1 MQRELTGLDSDG
13 DDFDAERFFER
24 VHPEDLAELRA
35 KIQRAVAD
43 GEEFNHEFRL
53 QMADGQY
60 RWLAGRGE
68 VEFDER
74 GKPCRMRGVNYDVTE
89 SHAAVEHLA
98 ENEAFLRSLLH
109 SSADGIKVLDMEG
122 RILSVNESAVR
133 ALEIEDADTLRGA
146 VWRSFWP
153 ESMHAAL
160 DAALETARAGGV
172 GRFHGHRFTAKGAHK
187 IWDVVC
193 TRIPGVGSYP
203 PRLLCISRDIT
214 EIERIAQARQE
225 SEDRF
230 RAIADNIAQFA
241 WMTDETGAIVWYNKC
256 WFEYTGTTMD
266 EVNGWGWKQ
275 LHHPHHVDRVVEK
288 FTRCLEAGDDWE
300 DTFPLRGKHGNYRWF
315 LSRAKAIRNADGQ
328 VTRWFG
334 TNTDITEQLA
344 ADRSLARAHAQL
356 KSIVGAAADAIVT
369 LDEEGQILSVN
380 SAVEHVFGC
389 PPPEVIGRPI
399 SEFIVWSEHPSS
411 QAEQSAGRIVVGK
424 GREAVGR
431 KKDGGSLPLEVS
443 VSVTRLGNRR
453 LYAAIIR
460 DISER
465 KRIEEVLRI
474 RLRAIEFA
482 TNGILITDAQADD
495 NPVIYANP
503 AFEELTGYGA
513 AEALGRNCRFLQ
525 GPDTSPASLAVIR
538 EAVRRHE
545 ECHVTILNY
554 RKDGSRF
561 WNDLH
566 ISPVEDDHGNVT
578 HFVGVQTDVTGR
590 IRYEQR
596 LKEAQAQA
604 DSANRAKSEFLA
616 NMSHE
621 IRTPL
626 AAILGCADSL
636 YRQVE
641 EPDSKDVVRM
651 IRDQG
656 RLLLGILNDVLD
668 LSKIEAGKLEIS
680 VERCEAIK
688 ILNDVYSLMHPQA
701 VEKGIDLK
709 TTYSSKLPTEIETD
723 PLRLRQI
730 LLNLVSNAIKFTDQ
744 GQVEIQVSCQDEG
757 GRRWMRLGVKDT
769 GIGISNE
776 PLKTIFE
783 AFVQDRAQGAG
794 RRSGTGLGLT
804 ICQRLVEM
812 LGGTISVTSQL
823 GRGSLFVV
831 DVPVGDVGFAEMANS
846 DELTRT
852 AAIRDSQQSMDVF
865 IPCRVLIAEDT
876 RAVQFMLT
884 RMLTNVVAGLT
895 VSENGELAVAAV
907 AEAEKSGQPID
918 VVLMDM
924 HMPVMNGY
932 DATRKLRKKGFSK
945 PIIALTAGA
954 MEGDRERCLQVGC
967 TDYLPKPIDRVELLA
982 KLEQHCGD

>member
-1 MQRELTGLDSDG
+1 M
-13 DDFDAERFFER
+13 
-24 VHPEDLAELRA
+24 
-35 KIQRAVAD
+35 
-43 GEEFNHEFRL
+43 
-53 QMADGQY
+53 
-60 RWLAGRGE
+60 
-68 VEFDER
+68 
-74 GKPCRMRGVNYDVTE
+74 
-89 SHAAVEHLA
+89 
-98 ENEAFLRSLLH
+98 
-109 SSADGIKVLDMEG
+109 
-122 RILSVNESAVR
+122 
-133 ALEIEDADTLRGA
+133 
-146 VWRSFWP
+146 
-153 ESMHAAL
+153 
-160 DAALETARAGGV
+160 
-172 GRFHGHRFTAKGAHK
+172 
-187 IWDVVC
+187 
-193 TRIPGVGSYP
+193 
-203 PRLLCISRDIT
+203 
-214 EIERIAQARQE
+214 
-225 SEDRF
+225 
-230 RAIADNIAQFA
+230 
-241 WMTDETGAIVWYNKC
+241 
-256 WFEYTGTTMD
+256 
-266 EVNGWGWKQ
+266 
-275 LHHPHHVDRVVEK
+275 
-288 FTRCLEAGDDWE
+288 
-300 DTFPLRGKHGNYRWF
+300 
-315 LSRAKAIRNADGQ
+315 
-328 VTRWFG
+328 TRWFG